1 MYDSKLSEGE
11 PMYKRILIP
20 LDGSALAEAVLPHV
34 EELAK
39 SGGAELV
46 LLRVASAHLFPGADP
61 IEAQVAIVQEAE
73 NYVAD
78 VAQRLQEKGI
88 SAEAKVRY
96 GDPAE
101 EILDHAA
108 RDQIDLIAMATHG
121 RTGLKRVVLG
131 SVAENVLRSAPVPML
146 LVRAPISEAC

>member
-1 MYDSKLSEGE
+1 
-11 PMYKRILIP
+11 MYKRILIP

-39 SGGAELV
+39 SSAAELV
-46 LLRVASAHLFPGADP
+46 LLRVALAHIFPGADP
-61 IEAQVAIVQEAE
+61 IEAQVAAVQEAE

-78 VAQRLQEKGI
+78 VAKTLQEQGVR
-88 SAEAKVRY
+88 AEAKVRY

-108 RDQIDLIAMATHG
+108 RDHIDLIAMATHG

-131 SVAENVLRSAPVPML
+131 SVAENVLRSASVPML
-146 LVRAPISEAC
+146 LVRAPIPEAC

>member
-1 MYDSKLSEGE
+1 
-11 PMYKRILIP
+11 MYKRILIP

-34 EELAK
+34 EGLAK
-39 SGGAELV
+39 SSAAELV
-46 LLRVASAHLFPGADP
+46 LLRVAFAHMLPGADP
-61 IEAQVAIVQEAE
+61 IEAQVARVQEAE

-78 VAQRLQEKGI
+78 LAKRLQEKGV

-108 RDQIDLIAMATHG
+108 RDHIDLIAMSTHG

>member
-1 MYDSKLSEGE
+1 
-11 PMYKRILIP
+11 MYKRILIP
-20 LDGSALAEAVLPHV
+20 LDGSALAEVVLPHV
-34 EELAK
+34 EGLAK
-39 SGGAELV
+39 SSAAELV
-46 LLRVASAHLFPGADP
+46 LLRVAFAHMLPGADP
-61 IEAQVAIVQEAE
+61 IEAQVARVQEAE

-78 VAQRLQEKGI
+78 LAKRLQEKGV

-108 RDQIDLIAMATHG
+108 RDHIDLIAMATHG

-146 LVRAPISEAC
+146 LVRAPISEA